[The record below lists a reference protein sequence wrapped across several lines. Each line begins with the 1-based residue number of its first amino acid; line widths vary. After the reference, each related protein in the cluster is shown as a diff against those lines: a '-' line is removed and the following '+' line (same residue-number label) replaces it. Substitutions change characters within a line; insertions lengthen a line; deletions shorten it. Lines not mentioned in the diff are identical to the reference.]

1 MFSFRPNTQPALC
14 FQRDSAFANPRH
26 RSRTPDHSPVPLFV
40 KLWPFISLSDVVLL
54 APRENKSHL
63 ALLLYFVV
71 WMKQMKQ
78 SLGVLC
84 NGAQC
89 SKGSQPCLRLWLSPY
104 LNLSTHWWQG
114 SGERAALM
122 GKTAYFPS
130 FLCHFFSSYL
140 PLYYLCS
147 LLLGFL
153 CVAQLCTSIF
163 LHEGLLTA
171 DFSVPDRIPLQYSQH
186 GLSLFT
192 PRHYQQWTSCKQH
205 LLLLAYL

>member
-1 MFSFRPNTQPALC
+1 MFSFRPNTQPTLC
-14 FQRDSAFANPRH
+14 FQRYPAFAHPRH
-26 RSRTPDHSPVPLFV
+26 GSCTPDHSPVALSV

-54 APRENKSHL
+54 GENKSHF

-71 WMKQMKQ
+71 WTRQMKQ
-78 SLGVLC
+78 SLGVPC

-147 LLLGFL
+147 LLLGSCVRLSSAPAFSSTRL
-153 CVAQLCTSIF
+153 CWLLC
-163 LHEGLLTA
+163 H
-171 DFSVPDRIPLQYSQH
+171 R
-186 GLSLFT
+186 
-192 PRHYQQWTSCKQH
+192 
-205 LLLLAYL
+205 